1 MRTPATGRSPADPR
15 QNLIVHHGRLLD
27 VQEVAGALDDLH
39 PRPGREVMLGVLDE
53 GQTDT
58 AVTVS
63 VQVQGGLRPSASQRR
78 LLSRVRG
85 IRAGAAEPRLP
96 GPVVADRRR
105 EVALTA
111 QALLDVAEIFA

>member
-1 MRTPATGRSPADPR
+1 MRTPTTGRSPADPR

-39 PRPGREVMLGVLDE
+39 PRPGREGLLGVLDE

-58 AVTVS
+58 AVAVP

-78 LLSRVRG
+78 LFSRVRA
-85 IRAGAAEPRLP
+85 IRAEVVERRLP
-96 GPVVADRRR
+96 RPVVAARRR
-105 EVALTA
+105 AAALTA
-111 QALLDVAEIFA
+111 PGLLYVAGD